1 MRTPN
6 RGTTYSSENRAFYKD
21 PSKECL
27 ALERFYVDVINPH
40 SWRVLLM
47 FIVGISGSPKHENS
61 NTQYLLS
68 KAIEAAKEELSG
80 SDENVETIILN
91 ISEFNI
97 HHCTGCDTCVRKKPC
112 PQSEH
117 DDMPKLE
124 EKIRRADGIIIA
136 APSYFTSVPGV
147 LKDFID
153 RSRAMKMLDHQLKD
167 TVFGA
172 ITYAGLRYGG
182 QEHVVDLLN
191 RYALGQG
198 MIIVGAAGSPVK
210 HGTFGSGS
218 LQTDEG
224 KWRFASEDALAVQGS
239 VLLGKRVA
247 EVVRLIKSAE
257 GRR

>member
-1 MRTPN
+1 M
-6 RGTTYSSENRAFYKD
+6 
-21 PSKECL
+21 
-27 ALERFYVDVINPH
+27 H
-40 SWRVLLM
+40 
-47 FIVGISGSPKHENS
+47 FIGICGSPKHEKS
-61 NTQYLLS
+61 NTLFLLT
-68 KAIEAAKEELSG
+68 KAMEAVKETISEAG
-80 SDENVETIILN
+80 HAVETVILN
-91 ISEFNI
+91 ISDFEI
-97 HHCTGCDTCVRKKPC
+97 QHCTGCDSCVRKKPC

-117 DDMPKLE
+117 DDMPVLE
-124 EKIRRADGIIIA
+124 KSLRQADGLIIS

-182 QEHVVDLLN
+182 QEHVIDFLN

-198 MIIVGAAGSPVK
+198 MIVVGAVGSPVR

-224 KWRFASEDALAVQGS
+224 SWRLATDDSLAVQGS
-239 VLLGKRVA
+239 ILLGKRVA
-247 EVVRLIKSAE
+247 EVALRIKSFE
-257 GRR
+257 GTT

>member
-1 MRTPN
+1 
-6 RGTTYSSENRAFYKD
+6 
-21 PSKECL
+21 
-27 ALERFYVDVINPH
+27 
-40 SWRVLLM
+40 M
-47 FIVGISGSPKHENS
+47 FIVGISGSPKHEKS

-68 KAIEAAKEELSG
+68 KAIDAAKEELSG
-80 SDENVETIILN
+80 GDEPVETVILN
-91 ISEFNI
+91 ISEFDI
-97 HHCTGCDTCVRKKPC
+97 QHCTGCDSCVRKLPC

-117 DDMPKLE
+117 DDMSKLE
-124 EKIRRADGIIIA
+124 EKLRLADGIIIA

-167 TVFGA
+167 TIFGA

-182 QEHVVDLLN
+182 QEHVVDVLN

-198 MIIVGAAGSPVK
+198 MIVVGAVGSPVK

-224 KWRFASEDALAVQGS
+224 KWRSATEDALAVQGS
-239 VLLGKRVA
+239 VLIGKRVA
-247 EVVRLIKSAE
+247 NVAQLIKS
-257 GRR
+257 GRGNR